1 MDIQELFRSALEAL
15 AVNKTRTILATLGI
29 IIGIS
34 AVITLVSLGQ
44 ASQKSV
50 ETQIQ
55 ALGSNLLTVIPG
67 AFRPG
72 DFRSASGTATT
83 LTLDDAKAI
92 TSLGSSHGIK
102 NVSPELLR
110 RLSAT
115 TGGKST
121 NTQIVGA
128 QPGYRQVHTMELS
141 SGRFI
146 TQGDY
151 DGQTKVAV
159 LGPEVVNALFG
170 EGADPV
176 GQTVRINKL
185 SFTIVGVVVA
195 KGGSGF
201 GGNQDDTIYVPL
213 STAQKQLAGVTY
225 IGSISIE
232 VENPDQME
240 QTRTDIGYLLLS
252 RHKIQDPANADF
264 TIFSQQ
270 DALGVIT
277 QVTNTF
283 TALLAGIAAISLLV
297 GGIGI
302 MNIMLVSVIERT
314 REIGLRKAL
323 GATKK
328 LVVTQFLVESI
339 ILTSVGGFVGIVL
352 GVLLSWIIVAVI
364 NLPFTLSFGA
374 IFLAVGASG
383 AIGILFGWYPARKA
397 ADLSPIEAIRYE

>member
-1 MDIQELFRSALEAL
+1 MDLQELFRSSLEAL
-15 AVNKTRTILATLGI
+15 TVNKTRTILATLGI
-29 IIGIS
+29 IIGIT

-72 DFRSASGTATT
+72 DFRSASGTSTT

-92 TSLGSSHGIK
+92 AALGSSHNIK
-102 NVSPELLR
+102 SVSPELLR

-121 NTQIVGA
+121 NTQIVGV
-128 QPGYRQVHTMELS
+128 QPGYKSVHATELS

-146 TQGDY
+146 TAGDY

-159 LGPEVVNALFG
+159 LGPEVVSDLFG
-170 EGADPV
+170 EGAEPI
-176 GQTVRINKL
+176 GQMVRINKL
-185 SFTIVGVVVA
+185 SFTIVGTVVA

-225 IGSISIE
+225 IGSISVE
-232 VENPDQME
+232 VEKPDQME
-240 QTRTDIGYLLLS
+240 QARTDIGYLLLS

-277 QVTNTF
+277 QVTSTF

-328 LVVTQFLVESI
+328 LVVTQFLVEAV
-339 ILTSVGGFVGIVL
+339 ILTSVGGFIGMVL
-352 GVLLSWIIVAVI
+352 GVLLSWIIVRFI
-364 NLPFTLSFGA
+364 NLPFTISFGA
-374 IFLAVGASG
+374 IILAVGVSG

-397 ADLSPIEAIRYE
+397 SNLQPIEALRYE